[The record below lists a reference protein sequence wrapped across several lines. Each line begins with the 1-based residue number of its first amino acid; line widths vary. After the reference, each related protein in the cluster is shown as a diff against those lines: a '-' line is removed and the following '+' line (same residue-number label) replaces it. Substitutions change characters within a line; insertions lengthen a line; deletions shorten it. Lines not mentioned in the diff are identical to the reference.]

1 MKKTVGNV
9 TNCRT
14 PYPLYNPRMASI
26 QLLPDLLINQIAA
39 GEVIERPASALKE
52 LLENSLDAGADEI
65 SVQLEG
71 GGVKLLRVR
80 DNGSGILHDQLSLA
94 LMRHAT
100 SKIASLED
108 LQRVASMGFRGEA
121 LASMAA
127 VAQVTLT
134 SRTVE
139 APHAWKVD
147 AADGKQ
153 GEVVPASHTH
163 GTSIEMRELYFNTPA
178 RRKFL
183 KSENTEY
190 AWCEETFKRIA
201 LSRPDVA
208 FSLQNNGRMVWQL
221 AASSSVAA
229 KSVPPPQPS
238 PGGRGSDFADT
249 QKVAPA
255 PHKEKQ
261 MNPLPLGEGRVGEHS
276 LKEHSLQQR
285 ITALLGAE
293 FGQHAVVVERQI
305 GALHLYG
312 IAALPAYSRST
323 RDEQYFFINGRFVR
337 DKVLMHAVRQAYQDI
352 LHHQRHPA
360 FVLFLDMP
368 PEQVD
373 VNVHP
378 AKSEVRFRESQ
389 GIHQF
394 VFHALQDA
402 LSVTMKA
409 ATPDPSDSSFPRRRE
424 SIESSN
430 ELDSRLRG
438 NDGTF
443 SFEQQRIRFGAAEQQ
458 ATYRAWESQT
468 GKGEELR
475 EKGNSSPAF
484 DSPLPSSP
492 FPLPNVEH
500 PLGFALGQLSG
511 IYILAQNQQGL
522 IVVDMH
528 AAHER
533 IVYERLKTA
542 FDAQQMPTQPLLIP
556 VSFAADTLDVATVE
570 DEQDALL
577 RLGFDI
583 APLSPTTLAVRSMPA
598 MLKQSK
604 AEAAAKEVLHELRD
618 FGASRALTERRNEL
632 LATLACHSAVRANQ
646 QLSLPEM
653 NAILR
658 EMEQTERADQCN
670 HGRPTWFQVTIDE
683 LDAMFMRGK

>member
-1 MKKTVGNV
+1 MS
-9 TNCRT
+9 
-14 PYPLYNPRMASI
+14 SI
-26 QLLPDLLINQIAA
+26 HLLPDLLINQIAA

-52 LLENSLDAGADEI
+52 LLENSLDAGATDI
-65 SVQLEG
+65 AVQLESG
-71 GGVKLLRVR
+71 GIKLLRVR
-80 DNGSGILHDQLSLA
+80 DNGDGIGKEQLPLA

-100 SKIASLED
+100 SKIASLDD

-127 VAQVTLT
+127 VAQVSLT
-134 SRTVE
+134 SRN
-139 APHAWKVD
+139 ADAKHAWKIES
-147 AADGKQ
+147 ADGTQ
-153 GEVVPASHTH
+153 SAAAPAAHAH
-163 GTSIEMRELYFNTPA
+163 GTTIEMRELYFNTPA

-183 KSENTEY
+183 KSEGTEF
-190 AWCEETFKRIA
+190 AWCEETFKRIT

-208 FSLQNNGRMVWQL
+208 FSMQHNGKSVWQL
-221 AASSSVAA
+221 
-229 KSVPPPQPS
+229 P
-238 PGGRGSDFADT
+238 RHD
-249 QKVAPA
+249 
-255 PHKEKQ
+255 
-261 MNPLPLGEGRVGEHS
+261 LP
-276 LKEHSLQQR
+276 QR
-285 ITALLGAE
+285 ITAILGSE
-293 FGQHAVVVERQI
+293 FGQHAVIAERQI

-323 RDEQYFFINGRFVR
+323 RDEQYFFVNGRFVR

-402 LSVTMKA
+402 LSTTMAEAQSGTTPEAAVTA
-409 ATPDPSDSSFPRRRE
+409 ANGIRQQTSSYTSTQQNIPFTAAQPQAAYKLWEESAVVRE
-424 SIESSN
+424 QEAAAP
-430 ELDSRLRG
+430 
-438 NDGTF
+438 
-443 SFEQQRIRFGAAEQQ
+443 QQDA
-458 ATYRAWESQT
+458 
-468 GKGEELR
+468 
-475 EKGNSSPAF
+475 
-484 DSPLPSSP
+484 
-492 FPLPNVEH
+492 H

-533 IVYERLKTA
+533 IVYERLKNA

-556 VSFAADTLDVATVE
+556 VTFAAEALDIATAE
-570 DEQDALL
+570 EEQEALKQ
-577 RLGFDI
+577 LGFDI
-583 APLSPTTLAVRSMPA
+583 APISTNTLAVRAMPA
-598 MLKQSK
+598 MLKQSH
-604 AEAAAKEVLHELRD
+604 AETAAREVLHELRD

-646 QLSLPEM
+646 QLSIPEM

-670 HGRPTWFQVTIDE
+670 HGRPTWFQVTLAE

>member
-1 MKKTVGNV
+1 M
-9 TNCRT
+9 
-14 PYPLYNPRMASI
+14 PSI

-52 LLENSLDAGADEI
+52 LLENSLDAGATEI

-71 GGVKLLRVR
+71 GGIKLLRVR
-80 DNGSGILHDQLSLA
+80 DNGCGIAKEQLPLA

-100 SKIASLED
+100 SKIASLDD

-134 SRTVE
+134 SRT
-139 APHAWKVD
+139 ADAAHAWQIEAID
-147 AADGKQ
+147 GALSEAA
-153 GEVVPASHTH
+153 PAAHAP
-163 GTSIEMRELYFNTPA
+163 GTSFEMRELYFNTPA

-183 KSENTEY
+183 KSENTEF

-208 FSLQNNGRMVWQL
+208 FSLQNNGKNKWQL
-221 AASSSVAA
+221 AS
-229 KSVPPPQPS
+229 Q
-238 PGGRGSDFADT
+238 D
-249 QKVAPA
+249 
-255 PHKEKQ
+255 
-261 MNPLPLGEGRVGEHS
+261 LP
-276 LKEHSLQQR
+276 QR
-285 ITALLGAE
+285 INAILGSE
-293 FGQHAVVVERQI
+293 FGQYAVNVEREI
-305 GALHLYG
+305 GPLHLYG

-323 RDEQYFFINGRFVR
+323 RDEQYFFVNGRFVR

-368 PEQVD
+368 PELVD

-402 LSVTMKA
+402 LSTTMADKGETPV
-409 ATPDPSDSSFPRRRE
+409 ATPRQEPP
-424 SIESSN
+424 
-430 ELDSRLRG
+430 
-438 NDGTF
+438 TF
-443 SFEQQRIRFGAAEQQ
+443 APTQQQPMRFGAAEQQ
-458 ATYRAWESQT
+458 ATYRVWETQSQAL
-468 GKGEELR
+468 GRKAEAHNEHL
-475 EKGNSSPAF
+475 NSAQSSIQ
-484 DSPLPSSP
+484 DPSASHD
-492 FPLPNVEH
+492 H
-500 PLGFALGQLSG
+500 PLGYALGQLSG

-556 VSFAADTLDVATVE
+556 VTFGADPLAIATVE
-570 DEQDALL
+570 EEQDALNK
-577 RLGFDI
+577 LGFDI
-583 APLSPTTLAVRSMPA
+583 APISTHTLAVRAMPA
-598 MLKQSK
+598 MLKQSH
-604 AEAAAKEVLHELRD
+604 AETAAREVLHELRD
-618 FGASRALTERRNEL
+618 FGASRAFTERRNEL

-670 HGRPTWFQVTIDE
+670 HGRPTWFQVTVAE
-683 LDAMFMRGK
+683 LDAMFMRGQ